1 MYLEWR
7 RGVQP
12 HWMDTPRVVDVSVVE
27 ELEVAFSVKGSQ
39 FLERLATLGLSLTAQ
54 LHDFCE
60 VEACVRSYF
69 KLGDLAFAAPPQKGG
84 A

>member
-7 RGVQP
+7 RGVQL

-69 KLGDLAFAAPPQKGG
+69 K
-84 A
+84 